1 MEEVKVTKFLKGS
14 CYIHGETDFYI
25 YKEKAHKCVECTKK
39 KSKEWKLKNPR
50 YGKQYLIKYNE
61 VNHERI
67 KYLSDRH
74 KEINKKETI
83 ENQVDFYKKFGDYI
97 EEITSKISL
106 KKIPGVT
113 KFKLRDNPTK
123 DKILEILIKSKRSQL
138 TNYERYRASS
148 MVKWNHLKSL
158 NMRSATEEQKSIIR
172 AEYKIIAQKAVDAE
186 MEIILKN
193 IK

>member
-1 MEEVKVTKFLKGS
+1 MEEVRVTKFLKDS

-50 YGKQYLIKYNE
+50 YVKQYSIKYSEENQ
-61 VNHERI
+61 ERI
-67 KYLSDRH
+67 KHLNNRY
-74 KEINKKETI
+74 KEISRRKTL
-83 ENQVDFYKKFGDYI
+83 ENRDNFYKKFGDYI
-97 EEITSKISL
+97 EEIASKILL
-106 KKIPGVT
+106 KKIPHDT
-113 KFKLRDNPTK
+113 KFRGMDNPTK
-123 DKILEILIKSKRSQL
+123 DKILEVLIKSKRTQL

-158 NMRSATEEQKSIIR
+158 NMEFATEEQKSIIR
-172 AEYKIIAQKAVDAE
+172 AEYKEIAQKVVDAE

>member
-1 MEEVKVTKFLKGS
+1 MEEVKVTKFLKGE
-14 CYIHGETDFYI
+14 CEIHGETDFYI
-25 YKEKAHKCVECTKK
+25 YKEEAHKCVVCTKK
-39 KSKEWKLKNPR
+39 KSKEWSLKNPR
-50 YGKQYLIKYNE
+50 YVKQYSIKYNE
-61 VNHERI
+61 LNQERI
-67 KYLSDRH
+67 KNLSNIH
-74 KEINKKETI
+74 KEISRRKTL
-83 ENQVDFYKKFGDYI
+83 ENHDNFYKKFGDYI
-97 EEITSKISL
+97 EEIASKILL

-113 KFKLRDNPTK
+113 KFKLRNNPTK

-158 NMRSATEEQKSIIR
+158 NMEFATEEQKSIIR

>member
-1 MEEVKVTKFLKGS
+1 MEEVRVTKFLKDS

-50 YGKQYLIKYNE
+50 YVKQYSIKYSEENQ
-61 VNHERI
+61 ERI
-67 KYLSDRH
+67 KHLNNRH
-74 KEINKKETI
+74 KEISRRKTL
-83 ENQVDFYKKFGDYI
+83 ENHDNFYKKFGDYI
-97 EEITSKISL
+97 EEIASKILL
-106 KKIPGVT
+106 KKIPHDT
-113 KFKLRDNPTK
+113 KFRGMNNPTK
-123 DKILEILIKSKRSQL
+123 YKILEVLIKSKRTQL

-158 NMRSATEEQKSIIR
+158 NMEFATEEQKSIIR
-172 AEYKIIAQKAVDAE
+172 AEYKEIAQKVVDAE
-186 MEIILKN
+186 MEIIIKN